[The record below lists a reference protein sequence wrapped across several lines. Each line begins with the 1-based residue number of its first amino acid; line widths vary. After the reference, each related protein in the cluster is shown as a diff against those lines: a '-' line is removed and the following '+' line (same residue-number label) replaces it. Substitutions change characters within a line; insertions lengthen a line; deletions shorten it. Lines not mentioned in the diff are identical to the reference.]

1 MSGKGFQPLNVE
13 FELSLQFFRW
23 GAKSHEGELIVAAL
37 KNAKVVKRISK
48 NPITNYFPKKKK
60 IDKILPPPKIPEH
73 IPENIPEDIP
83 KDIPTHGVQG
93 DVPVMNPDEILN
105 LQSESQEKPTWND
118 PTDTRTEVDQSHGNE
133 SIIKTSSDTKSGSKI
148 SDRFKNA
155 VLPDENLNMNI
166 PSSSIIPTDEAM
178 DTDSIKSDDDINA
191 LDESIMTAGPGIT
204 VEKTQSQNA
213 SRNNHALKASQTFDD
228 FSNTSDVDGFS
239 PINSISDEENDITIT
254 GNVDFDQTLDQ
265 SVSSAPLFCM
275 TSTTSTSEN
284 SKRQNHLRDISN
296 RKKEATSHKQNVTE
310 NPFSRASI
318 RMRNNLNR
326 AIEDP
331 SSAYNILQTIL
342 KSQTDPAFL
351 SKTAKFPS
359 KYNTPFSM

>member
-1 MSGKGFQPLNVE
+1 M
-13 FELSLQFFRW
+13 
-23 GAKSHEGELIVAAL
+23 
-37 KNAKVVKRISK
+37 
-48 NPITNYFPKKKK
+48 
-60 IDKILPPPKIPEH
+60 PEH

-83 KDIPTHGVQG
+83 EDIPTHGGQG
-93 DVPVMNPDEILN
+93 DVPVIDEPILDKVPAHPESGMNPDEILN

-118 PTDTRTEVDQSHGNE
+118 PTDTRTEVDGNE
-133 SIIKTSSDTKSGSKI
+133 SIIKSSSDEKSSSKI
-148 SDRFKNA
+148 SDPFENA

-166 PSSSIIPTDEAM
+166 PSSSIIPNDEAM

-204 VEKTQSQNA
+204 VEKSQNG
-213 SRNNHALKASQTFDD
+213 SRNNNALKASQTFDD